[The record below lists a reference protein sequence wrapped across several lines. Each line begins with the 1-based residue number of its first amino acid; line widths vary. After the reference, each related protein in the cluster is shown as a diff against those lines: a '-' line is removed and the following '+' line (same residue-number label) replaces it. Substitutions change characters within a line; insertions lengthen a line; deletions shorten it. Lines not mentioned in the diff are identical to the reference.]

1 MRILLRVL
9 LPLWLLAGVV
19 YGFEVPSKPN
29 QPVVDQAG
37 LLSSGD
43 VRELS
48 DKLQIYRDSTSIEI
62 AVLIIESL
70 DDAPL
75 EDYAHKVFN
84 TWGIG
89 KDSADNGALLL
100 IAIAEKKTRIEVGYG
115 LEGALTDA
123 ESNRIVSKNAPMA
136 QHFREGDFGGG
147 INEAINGIIIAV
159 GGDYI
164 KYAEKY
170 EKRAPG
176 GNSSFLFWI
185 IFAFILFSIFGQFF
199 RRNGGGPGQTIG
211 RRGSGTGSFLLGT
224 LLGTLLSGSR
234 RGGGGW
240 SSGGFGGGGGG
251 GFGGFSGGSSGGGGA
266 SGGW

>member
-1 MRILLRVL
+1 MRLLLRAF
-9 LPLWLLAGVV
+9 LPLWLIAGAV
-19 YGFEVPSKPN
+19 FSFDVPGKPN

-48 DKLQIYRDSTSIEI
+48 GKLQSYRDSTSIEI

-84 TWGIG
+84 SWGIG
-89 KDSADNGALLL
+89 KDNADNGVLLL

-123 ESNRIVSKNAPMA
+123 ESNRIVSRNAPMA
-136 QHFREGDFGGG
+136 QHFRQGDFAGG
-147 INEAINGIIIAV
+147 INEAINGIIIAI

-164 KYAEKY
+164 KYAEKN

-176 GNSSFLFWI
+176 SSSSFFFWI
-185 IFAFILFSIFGQFF
+185 VFAFILFAIFGQFF
-199 RRNGGGPGQTIG
+199 RKGGGGTGHTIG
-211 RRGSGTGSFLLGT
+211 RRGSSGAGDILLGA
-224 LLGTLLSGSR
+224 LIGSLLSGGR
-234 RGGGGW
+234 RGGGW
-240 SSGGFGGGGGG
+240 SSGGLGGGGGG